1 MQKVSGDEYTRQAQ
15 SVCYNMELSCNET
28 VVLVLNLIS
37 GRFMVTWSFFMTSI
51 LAKNG

>member
-15 SVCYNMELSCNET
+15 SVSYNMKLSCNET

-37 GRFMVTWSFFMTSI
+37 DRFVVT
-51 LAKNG
+51 

>member
-37 GRFMVTWSFFMTSI
+37 GRFMVTRNVSS
-51 LAKNG
+51 